1 MITWNNAIVAK
12 QFNMT
17 VQDMLDWSQDMQPS
31 YKVMVEEDTNPDD
44 GEAMDFIKVLYTDG
58 DDGMMLFSENGC
70 DNEVQ
75 IEMSSCHVEIAPKFM
90 IKIMKEFK

>member
-17 VQDMLDWSQDMQPS
+17 VQDMLDWAQDMQPS
-31 YKVMVEEDTNPDD
+31 YKVIVEEDTDD
-44 GEAMDFIKVLYTDG
+44 GETMEFIKVLYTDG
-58 DDGMMLFSENGC
+58 DDGMMLFSENGS
-70 DNEVQ
+70 DDEVQ
-75 IEMSSCHVEIAPKFM
+75 IEMSSCYVEIAPKFM